1 MSLRSDPLAFWRSLS
16 LVGRFALTGGA
27 IMLAA
32 MLAVGGWIT
41 GRIERAVIQNTAA
54 STALYMES
62 VISPL
67 TQELARGD
75 VLSEPAQQAL
85 DEVLAG
91 TPLGARIV
99 SVKVWKEGGRIVYA
113 SDPSLLGRSFEP
125 TEGQIRAWG
134 GQVSAE
140 MEPPESEENAG
151 EAALGLPLLEIYSPV
166 REVWSGAVIA
176 VAEFYALEDLLARDL
191 DAARRE
197 SWLVIAGVF
206 GLCGLALFGIVSAG
220 SRTIARQQ
228 AALRAEA
235 ARSAA
240 IAEQNAALRR
250 RALDASARA
259 TAETERRLRQA
270 SADLHDGPAQYL
282 GLAALRLDKV
292 APDTDA
298 GRAEAAEIREA
309 VATALGE
316 IRTIS
321 RGLSLPDLDR
331 ASLGE
336 TVERAL
342 DLHGRQAGGPP
353 PLRWEGPRDPALDP
367 SAKICVFRFLQEALS
382 NAARHGGGAKGVTAR
397 VRPEGLRVTVT
408 DEGPGFDPAAAAP
421 LRPDGGQGLSGL
433 RDRAESIGGHIE
445 IDSAPGRGT
454 ALSLT
459 LPVPRGSAP

>member
-16 LVGRFALTGGA
+16 LVGRFALAGGA
-27 IMLAA
+27 VMLAA

-67 TQELARGD
+67 TQELAESD

-99 SVKVWKEGGRIVYA
+99 SVKVWKRGGRVAYA
-113 SDPSLLGRSFEP
+113 SDPSILGRSFEP
-125 TEGQIRAWG
+125 TEGQLRAWG

-140 MEPPESEENAG
+140 MEPAEHEENAG

-166 REVWSGAVIA
+166 REAWSGEVIA
-176 VAEFYALEDLLARDL
+176 VAEFYAAEDLLVRDL
-191 DAARRE
+191 AAARRE

-228 AALRAEA
+228 AALREEA

-250 RALDASARA
+250 RALEASARA

-342 DLHGRQAGGPP
+342 DLHGRQAGSLP
-353 PLRWEGPRDPALDP
+353 PLDWEGPRAPGLDP

-382 NAARHGGGAKGVTAR
+382 NAARHGGGATGVAVR
-397 VRPEGLRVTVT
+397 VGPEGLRVSVT
-408 DEGPGFDPAAAAP
+408 DAGPGFDPAAAP
-421 LRPDGGQGLSGL
+421 GLRPDGGQGLSGL

-459 LPVPRGSAP
+459 LPVPRGSAT